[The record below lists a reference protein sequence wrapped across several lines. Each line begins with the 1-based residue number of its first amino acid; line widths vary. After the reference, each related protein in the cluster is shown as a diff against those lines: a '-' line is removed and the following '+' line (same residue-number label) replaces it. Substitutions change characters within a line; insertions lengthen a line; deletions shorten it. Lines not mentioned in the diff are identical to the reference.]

1 MHTDL
6 SLFRQSVH
14 AIVELSIASI
24 FSLLDFAFSSTFCSS
39 HAVLNAYAIIP
50 RGPDVLADL
59 ALPHNRASL

>member
-1 MHTDL
+1 ML
-6 SLFRQSVH
+6 SLDY
-14 AIVELSIASI
+14 LSQAF
-24 FSLLDFAFSSTFCSS
+24 FSLLDFAFSFTVDSS